1 MKNSDFTNQQIL
13 PGDTEKNSHGLQ
25 PAKEDA
31 SVDLVKDSQ
40 LLDMDFSHMTSEI
53 ESESDS
59 ESESESE
66 QKESLEE
73 EKIGTNKQMRYRHWV
88 VEHSDNFD

>member
-1 MKNSDFTNQQIL
+1 
-13 PGDTEKNSHGLQ
+13 
-25 PAKEDA
+25 
-31 SVDLVKDSQ
+31 
-40 LLDMDFSHMTSEI
+40 MTSEI

-88 VEHSDNFD
+88 VEHSDNFDQVVESPVAIKKLRDPLEELVSGPEQMAFVSTGQDSPDEGSVQV

>member
-1 MKNSDFTNQQIL
+1 MKNSDLSKNQQIL
-13 PGDTEKNSHGLQ
+13 PDDTEKSRHRLQ
-25 PAKEDA
+25 HAKEDA
-31 SVDLVKDSQ
+31 SNDLVKDSQ
-40 LLDMDFSHMTSEI
+40 LIDMDFSQITSEI
-53 ESESDS
+53 
-59 ESESESE
+59 ESESE